1 MTWTIA
7 APPAVLTLWWI
18 ALGLT
23 VVVIVP
29 TALVLL
35 HRTWRAARNIQRYSA
50 EALEA
55 AGGIADHTAL
65 LPALDATIAGAGPIL
80 EHTDAIRQLTAA
92 AGGILRTRAGLEG

>member
-1 MTWTIA
+1 MSWTIS

-29 TALVLL
+29 VALYLL

-55 AGGIADHTAL
+55 ASGIAGNTAL
-65 LPALDATIAGAGPIL
+65 LPGLDETIERAGPL
-80 EHTDAIRQLTAA
+80 LDHTAAIRELTAA
-92 AGGILRTRAGLEG
+92 AGGILRRRANLEG

>member
-1 MTWTIA
+1 MTWTVA
-7 APPAVLTLWWI
+7 APPAVLVLWWI

-29 TALVLL
+29 LALVLL

-55 AGGIADHTAL
+55 ASGIAGNTAL
-65 LPALDATIAGAGPIL
+65 LPALDETIDRAGPIL
-80 EHTDAIRQLTAA
+80 EHTAAIRELTAA
-92 AGGILRTRAGLEG
+92 AGGILRRRANLEG